1 MKAAMNQ
8 DYENQCKTAELKLA
22 EGDAVKAIEMAHL
35 ACGSAPHQG
44 RAYHIIGKALIA
56 QEEWL
61 SALETYELAWLLDP
75 MDADANLGVGTVLGH
90 LRPNSGTSVSRP
102 LPELSAFGYYSKAC
116 RRFLRIKLL
125 APAQRAGKYAHGEQ
139 SNVLIKTAIMDI
151 DAAICNWEN
160 FQAHTQYFY

>member
-1 MKAAMNQ
+1 MNK
-8 DYENQCKTAELKLA
+8 DYEKQCNTAELKLA

-90 LRPNSGTSVSRP
+90 LRPNRLLKYSPCPRASSSALAHFSRHLSVS
-102 LPELSAFGYYSKAC
+102 
-116 RRFLRIKLL
+116 
-125 APAQRAGKYAHGEQ
+125 
-139 SNVLIKTAIMDI
+139 
-151 DAAICNWEN
+151 
-160 FQAHTQYFY
+160 